1 MGEADCQG
9 GILDSKTKII
19 KSAMKVFLLKGY
31 DATSINDVVTES
43 QLSKGG
49 IYHHFTNKKDLFL
62 QTIDFMFDEF
72 EKWDIEMYSLSMDLK
87 VILQTYFGS
96 LSIIHEFV
104 RNLVDSDEVN
114 VDSFYKLM
122 MEAFIKFP
130 EIKAKHNE
138 THEQNR
144 SQLVIL
150 LKEAQKQDVIKSNLD
165 CETIAFMINA
175 MAEGTILYHI
185 LNEKIDLK
193 EMGNKIFSTLW
204 DGISTEKK

>member
-1 MGEADCQG
+1 MDA
-9 GILDSKTKII
+9 KTKII

-31 DATSINDVVTES
+31 DATSISDVVTES

-49 IYHHFTNKKDLFL
+49 IYHHFKNKEDLFL
-62 QTIDFMFDEF
+62 QAIDFMFHEF
-72 EKWDIEMYSLSMDLK
+72 EKWEMEMYSLSMDVK

-104 RNLVDSDEVN
+104 RNLTDSDEVN
-114 VDSFYKLM
+114 VDTFYKLM

-138 THEQNR
+138 IHEHNR
-144 SQLVIL
+144 SQLVVL
-150 LKEAQKQDVIKSNLD
+150 LKEAQQQNVIKSDLD
-165 CETIAFMINA
+165 CETLAFMINA
-175 MAEGTILYHI
+175 LAEGTILYHI

-193 EMGNKIFSTLW
+193 ETGIKLFNLIW
-204 DGISTEKK
+204 NGISSEANK